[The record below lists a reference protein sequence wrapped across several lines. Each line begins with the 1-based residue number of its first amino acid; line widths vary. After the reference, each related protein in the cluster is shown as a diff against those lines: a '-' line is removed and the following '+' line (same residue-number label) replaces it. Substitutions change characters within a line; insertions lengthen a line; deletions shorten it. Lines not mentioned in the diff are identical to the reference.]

1 MAKKGI
7 TWNRKGFEQLRKE
20 PALQDRLNK
29 LAFEVGKEAASI
41 GGANLAVFQDGSAE
55 DDNSGYQVTPLVL
68 EDPRNA
74 TSVMAVGEGHHHNRK
89 HSALLRGVSKV
100 ARENR

>member
-1 MAKKGI
+1 MAKKNI
-7 TWNRKGFEQLRKE
+7 KWNRKGFQQLRKE
-20 PALQDRLNK
+20 PALQDLINE
-29 LAFEVGKEAASI
+29 LAHDIAKEAASI
-41 GGANLAVFQDGSAE
+41 GGADLDVFEEGSAR

-89 HSALLRGVSKV
+89 HAALLRGLSTV
-100 ARENR
+100 ARKNR